1 MAEEP
6 YEWYES
12 GLSEDGTINL
22 EAPRKWR
29 LLKERT
35 GHGAF
40 YGMHIVIYGDC
51 IAPRLVC
58 FLCHCLHFFCIKF
71 TFRIDIIIKFFSY
84 LVGSIVVC
92 SLYCN

>member
-58 FLCHCLHFFCIKF
+58 FLCHCLHFFLHQIHIQSRYHHQILFLFGWEHCCLQFI
-71 TFRIDIIIKFFSY
+71 
-84 LVGSIVVC
+84 L
-92 SLYCN
+92 